1 MKIKHLLIGMLAM
14 AAAVACKQDEPV
26 EEPVLEV
33 NKTAVALA
41 ATAGESTFN
50 VTANNAWSASAD
62 ADWVS
67 LDPASGDASKD
78 AVTVKVTAEDNT
90 ATEARVANVTV
101 KSGELTRTIKV
112 NQAAA
117 QGEQPGPGD
126 DPVVDET
133 KWGMMGCFVDN
144 LWSKDVPMAKE
155 GEWIVAKGAQFT
167 ELTFKIRG
175 NESWADA
182 TNIGVA
188 PGSERGVVNG
198 KVAVVTAEYS
208 KANLGGDA
216 ADIKLN
222 GEAGTYDVYFSV
234 ENMEVYVME
243 QGYKPGEKEPQ
254 NPDPVEITYTVVGT
268 LNNINWNNSAPEG
281 LMAAEG
287 QYLVAKNVPFVT
299 AATLYGGA
307 DQFEFKI
314 VETGTWTGYGRAED
328 VVTPVNG
335 EIAVKMGG
343 DNIMVTGAEGNY
355 DVYFDKANLKV
366 WVVTPGTKPG
376 ETPVQPEKET
386 AQLVTFLSF
395 TSNVASGQNTVTVQ
409 LAAEGLSSETVTSE
423 WGTYDQI
430 VGAGKYL
437 KFDAYSADG
446 TLAAGTYNASAVGGT
461 VNEGEFSIGYD
472 TTVDLGWGPMEMT
485 NWGTCW
491 MTHNADG
498 TETGVKITDGT
509 ITVAVEGDVYTITV
523 KSSVLEATYVGKL
536 SKDAGET
543 PENPDPEQP
552 ELEVSDWAIVGS
564 FTGEGWGWDPAAGL
578 ALSVL
583 DENYFV
589 YYGLELAEG
598 AQFKF
603 LQGGAWGGAE
613 VGADRTAVEPNTIQ
627 AKGGSNIYVTTP
639 GKYDIYLAADASK
652 YYVMSEGKTP
662 AEATEPSAAVAT
674 YTVTGTLQG
683 KNWDNMAAEGL
694 MTQEGAYYV
703 AKNVPFVTA
712 AELYGGAD
720 QIEFKICNTGSW
732 DAAYGAPTTDPYNA
746 NAEIPV
752 AENGNNVAVAAPS
765 GAYDVYFDKD
775 NGKVWVMNPGL
786 KPGETPAEP
795 EPEYELDGKQWYYA
809 NMGVLVDLGLYEE
822 GAMVVAVPLNDG
834 SGFGAYM
841 YGAYEIVKTDAT
853 SGKVVFTQYDPEWDE
868 FMAPVDYPYSELSEN
883 LVMIGA
889 EPLTGDPTPLPFVA
903 LEEPFEIVFEE
914 VGGADPVGPIENGQY
929 WFFNG
934 TKVMAPL
941 AEGETTGLL
950 PAGNVIDGASTEKN
964 IFTLMYDPD
973 MSYYTIMDSYGR
985 FLGQTDE
992 TGNITVT
999 DVLPTGE
1006 DYALYLWCVETG
1018 YGEATSIYNAAYYF
1032 DITYSATDNKWVL
1045 VDGGYETPSILP
1057 TLVKAE
1063 NPVEEPVEP
1072 AGPKV
1077 VTVAE
1082 FNAATDNTI
1091 EYQVSGTISGIYQA
1105 YNASYDNISLYISD
1119 ETGEMLAYRLS
1130 CAGINDPANTL
1141 TKGDLITVKGMRTL
1155 YNENPQMAQGG
1166 VIVEHTDV
1174 VVEAPAGSAELSF
1187 ADKANRTVFTTSQ
1200 QVWEQNGIKLINDKG
1215 ASTSNVA
1222 DYAAPARFYKSSK
1235 ITVEY
1240 AGMTKIE
1247 FVCNN
1252 GSYATALKS
1261 SITTGTV
1268 TVNGSVVT
1276 VVLPAAADSYVVES
1290 LTGGQ
1295 VRMDSLT
1302 VYAE

>member
-14 AAAVACKQDEPV
+14 AASVACKQEEPV
-26 EEPVLEV
+26 VEPVLEV

-50 VTANNAWSASAD
+50 VTANNAWTASAD

-67 LDPASGDASKD
+67 LDPASGVASKD

-90 ATEARVANVTV
+90 ATEARVATVTV
-101 KSGELTRTIKV
+101 KSGEIARTIKV

-117 QGEQPGPGD
+117 EATGD

-376 ETPVQPEKET
+376 E
-386 AQLVTFLSF
+386 
-395 TSNVASGQNTVTVQ
+395 VA
-409 LAAEGLSSETVTSE
+409 
-423 WGTYDQI
+423 
-430 VGAGKYL
+430 
-437 KFDAYSADG
+437 
-446 TLAAGTYNASAVGGT
+446 
-461 VNEGEFSIGYD
+461 
-472 TTVDLGWGPMEMT
+472 
-485 NWGTCW
+485 
-491 MTHNADG
+491 
-498 TETGVKITDGT
+498 
-509 ITVAVEGDVYTITV
+509 
-523 KSSVLEATYVGKL
+523 
-536 SKDAGET
+536 
-543 PENPDPEQP
+543 PEQP
-552 ELEVSDWAIVGS
+552 EQPEQPAKSGWYIVGS
-564 FTGEGWGWDPAAGL
+564 FTGEGWGWDAAAGL
-578 ALSVL
+578 QLDVL
-583 DENYFV
+583 DENYYV

-598 AQFKF
+598 AQWKF
-603 LQGGAWGGAE
+603 LNGTAWGAAE
-613 VGADRTAVEPNTIQ
+613 VGADRSSVDPNTIQ
-627 AKGGSNIYVTTP
+627 AKGGSNIAVSAA

-662 AEATEPSAAVAT
+662 AEATEPGAAVIT
-674 YTVTGTLQG
+674 YSVSGTI
-683 KNWDNMAAEGL
+683 KDAAWSNTYAPALLVEEGGYL
-694 MTQEGAYYV
+694 V
-703 AKNVPFVTA
+703 AKNLEFVWA
-712 AELYGGAD
+712 SALYGEYGAD
-720 QIEFKICNTGSW
+720 QIELKIFETGTYNG
-732 DAAYGAPTTDPYNA
+732 YGLAEAVTYAA
-746 NAEIPV
+746 NAEISV
-752 AENGNNVAVAAPS
+752 VYGGASNIAVTTPE
-765 GAYDVYFDKD
+765 GTYDVYFDKE
-775 NGKVWVMNPGL
+775 NGKVWVMNAGL

-868 FMAPVDYPYSELSEN
+868 FMDPVDYPYSELSEN

-903 LEEPFEIVFEE
+903 VEEPYEIVFEE

-941 AEGETTGLL
+941 AEGTTTGTL
-950 PAGNVIDGASTEKN
+950 PAGNVINGASTEKN

-1006 DYALYLWCVETG
+1006 DYAYYLWCVETG
-1018 YGEATSIYNAAYYF
+1018 YGEAVSIYNAAYYY
-1032 DITYSATDNKWVL
+1032 DITYSSANNNWAL
-1045 VDGGYETPSILP
+1045 VDGGYEYPETLP

-1072 AGPKV
+1072 EGPKV

-1130 CAGINDPANTL
+1130 CAGITDPANTL

-1268 TVNGSVVT
+1268 SVNGSVVT
-1276 VVLPAAADSYVVES
+1276 VVLDAAADSYVISS